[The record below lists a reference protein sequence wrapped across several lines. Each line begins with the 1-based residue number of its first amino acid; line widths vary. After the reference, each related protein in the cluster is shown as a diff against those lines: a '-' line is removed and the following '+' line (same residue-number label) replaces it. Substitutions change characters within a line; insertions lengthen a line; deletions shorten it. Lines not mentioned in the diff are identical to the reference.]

1 MDFAFSEEQEEL
13 GRTVRA
19 FLARTSPE
27 TEVRRLMETP
37 EGFDR
42 AVWRRMGSELG
53 LQGLAVPEEYGG
65 AGCGPVEV
73 GVVMEEMGRALLCAP
88 FLSSAVLA
96 TTTLLRCADED
107 ARKRL
112 LPGLASGELVGT
124 LALTEDSAR
133 WDAAGVRLTARES
146 NGSWLLD
153 GHKMFVLDGATADV
167 VLTVARTEDGTDGT
181 DGGIGVF
188 WVDGDAAGLT
198 REPLPTMDPTRRQA
212 RLDYHDV
219 PATRLRTHGDG
230 WDLVAE
236 VLDRA
241 AVALAA
247 EQVGVASRALDMAVE
262 YAKVRHQFGRPIGS
276 FQAVKHLLADVLLEV
291 ESARAAAHYALL
303 AAESDEKPEH
313 TDNTDNTGNTGN
325 LENADPRLPA
335 VASLAK
341 AFCSD
346 ACLQATEQNIQVH
359 GGIGFTW
366 EHPAHL
372 YLKRAKTAQLLF
384 GDPAYHRELLAQRIG
399 METDKGAA

>member
-19 FLARTSPE
+19 FLVRTSPE
-27 TEVRRLMETP
+27 TETRRLMETP

-42 AVWRRMGSELG
+42 ALWRRMGTELG

-133 WDAAGVRLTARES
+133 WDASGVGLTARES
-146 NGSWLLD
+146 NGSWLLT
-153 GHKMFVLDGATADV
+153 GHKLFVLDGATADV
-167 VLTVARTEDGTDGT
+167 VLTVARTGD
-181 DGGIGVF
+181 GIGVF
-188 WVDGDAAGLT
+188 CVEGDAPGLT

-212 RLDYHDV
+212 RLDYQDV

-262 YAKVRHQFGRPIGS
+262 YAKVRHQFGRPVGS

-303 AAESDEKPEH
+303 ASENEDPE
-313 TDNTDNTGNTGN
+313 
-325 LENADPRLPA
+325 LPA

-346 ACLQATEQNIQVH
+346 ACVQATEENIQVH

-372 YLKRAKTAQLLF
+372 YLKRAKTSQLLF
-384 GDPAYHRELLAQRIG
+384 GDPAYHRELLARRIG
-399 METDKGAA
+399 MDKDKGAA

>member
-1 MDFAFSEEQEEL
+1 MDFAFSDEQEEL
-13 GRTVRA
+13 RRTVRT
-19 FLARTSPE
+19 FLADTSPE

-53 LQGLAVPEEYGG
+53 LQGLAIPEEYGG

-73 GVVMEEMGRALLCAP
+73 GVVMEELGRALTCTP
-88 FLSSAVLA
+88 FLASAVLA
-96 TTTLLRCADED
+96 TTAALRCADEE

-112 LPGLASGELVGT
+112 LPGLAAGELVAT

-133 WDAAGVRLTARES
+133 WDAEGVRLTARES
-146 NGSWLLD
+146 KGSWLLT
-153 GHKMFVLDGATADV
+153 GQKMFVLDGATADV
-167 VLTVARTEDGTDGT
+167 VLTVARTGD
-181 DGGIGVF
+181 GIGVF

-219 PATRLRTHGDG
+219 RATRLRTHGDG
-230 WDLVAE
+230 WDLVSE
-236 VLDRA
+236 VLDHA

-247 EQVGVASRALDMAVE
+247 EQVGVAGRALDMAVE

-276 FQAVKHLLADVLLEV
+276 FQAMKHLLADVLLEV

-303 AAESDEKPEH
+303 AAES
-313 TDNTDNTGNTGN
+313 
-325 LENADPRLPA
+325 ADPELSA

-346 ACLQATEQNIQVH
+346 TCLRATEQNIQVH

-372 YLKRAKTAQLLF
+372 YLKRAKTSQLLF
-384 GDPAYHRELLAQRIG
+384 GDPAYHRELLARRIG
-399 METDKGAA
+399 LDRVGESA

>member
-27 TEVRRLMETP
+27 TETRRLMETP

-42 AVWRRMGSELG
+42 GLWRRMGTELG

-133 WDAAGVRLTARES
+133 WDATGVRLTARES
-146 NGSWLLD
+146 NGSWLLT
-153 GHKMFVLDGATADV
+153 GHKTFVLDGATADV
-167 VLTVARTEDGTDGT
+167 VLTVARTDDGL
-181 DGGIGVF
+181 GVF
-188 WVDGDAAGLT
+188 SVEGDAPGLT
-198 REPLPTMDPTRRQA
+198 RAPLPTMDPTRRQA
-212 RLDYHDV
+212 RLDYRDV
-219 PATRLRTHGDG
+219 PATLLRTHGDG
-230 WDLVAE
+230 WDLVSE

-247 EQVGVASRALDMAVE
+247 EQVGVATRALDMAVE

-303 AAESDEKPEH
+303 ASENEDPE
-313 TDNTDNTGNTGN
+313 
-325 LENADPRLPA
+325 LPA

-346 ACLQATEQNIQVH
+346 ACVQATEENIQVH

-372 YLKRAKTAQLLF
+372 YLKRAKTSQLLF
-384 GDPAYHRELLAQRIG
+384 GDPAYHRELLARTIG
-399 METDKGAA
+399 MDKDKGAA

>member
-1 MDFAFSEEQEEL
+1 MDFAFSDEQDEL
-13 GRTVRA
+13 RRTVRA
-19 FLARTSPE
+19 FLADTSPE
-27 TEVRRLMETP
+27 TETRRLMETP
-37 EGFDR
+37 DGFDR
-42 AVWRRMGSELG
+42 ALWRRMGTELG

-73 GVVMEEMGRALLCAP
+73 GVVMEELGRALVCTP

-96 TTTLLRCADED
+96 TTTLLRSDDED

-133 WDAAGVRLTARES
+133 WDATGVQLNARASE
-146 NGSWLLD
+146 GRWLLT

-167 VLTVARTEDGTDGT
+167 VLTVARTDD
-181 DGGIGVF
+181 GIGVF
-188 WVDGDAAGLT
+188 WVDGDATGLT
-198 REPLPTMDPTRRQA
+198 RTPLPTMDPTRRQA
-212 RLDYHDV
+212 RLDYDDV

-230 WDLVAE
+230 WELVSQ

-291 ESARAAAHYALL
+291 ESARAAAHFALL
-303 AAESDEKPEH
+303 AAEGEGPD
-313 TDNTDNTGNTGN
+313 
-325 LENADPRLPA
+325 LPA

-372 YLKRAKTAQLLF
+372 YLKRAKTSQLLF
-384 GDPAYHRELLAQRIG
+384 GDPAFHRELLARHIG
-399 METDKGAA
+399 LDAVTAEGTA

>member
-1 MDFAFSEEQEEL
+1 MDFAFSEEQEQL

-19 FLARTSPE
+19 FLADTSPE

-42 AVWRRMGSELG
+42 ALWRRMGTELG

-112 LPGLASGELVGT
+112 LPGLASGEFVGT

-133 WDAAGVRLTARES
+133 WDAEGVQLTARETK
-146 NGSWLLD
+146 GSWRLT

-167 VLTVARTEDGTDGT
+167 VLTVARTGE
-181 DGGIGVF
+181 GIGVF
-188 WVDGDAAGLT
+188 WVDGDAGGLT

-212 RLDYHDV
+212 RLDYQDV
-219 PATRLRTHGDG
+219 PATRLRTHADG
-230 WDLVAE
+230 WDLVSE

-247 EQVGVASRALDMAVE
+247 EQVGVASRALDTAVE

-303 AAESDEKPEH
+303 AAENEDAE
-313 TDNTDNTGNTGN
+313 
-325 LENADPRLPA
+325 LPA

-341 AFCSD
+341 AFCSE
-346 ACLQATEQNIQVH
+346 ACVQATAENIQVH

-372 YLKRAKTAQLLF
+372 YLKRAKTSQLLF
-384 GDPAYHRELLAQRIG
+384 GDPAYHRELLARRIG

>member
-1 MDFAFSEEQEEL
+1 MDFAFGDEQDEL
-13 GRTVRA
+13 RRTVRA
-19 FLARTSPE
+19 FLADTSPE
-27 TEVRRLMETP
+27 TQTRRLMETP

-42 AVWRRMGSELG
+42 ALWRRMGTELG

-73 GVVMEEMGRALLCAP
+73 GVVMEELGRALVCAP

-133 WDAAGVRLTARES
+133 WDATGVQLNARASE
-146 NGSWLLD
+146 GRWLLT
-153 GHKMFVLDGATADV
+153 GHKTFVLDGAAADV
-167 VLTVARTEDGTDGT
+167 VLTVARTDD
-181 DGGIGVF
+181 GIGVF
-188 WVDGDAAGLT
+188 WVDGNAAGLT
-198 REPLPTMDPTRRQA
+198 RTPLPTMDPTRRQA
-212 RLDYHDV
+212 RLDYDDV
-219 PATRLRTHGDG
+219 PATRLRPGHGDG
-230 WDLVAE
+230 WDLVSQ

-291 ESARAAAHYALL
+291 ESARAAAHFALL
-303 AAESDEKPEH
+303 AAANEDPE
-313 TDNTDNTGNTGN
+313 
-325 LENADPRLPA
+325 LPA

-346 ACLQATEQNIQVH
+346 ACLQATAENIQVH

-372 YLKRAKTAQLLF
+372 YLKRAKTSQLLF
-384 GDPAYHRELLAQRIG
+384 GDPAYHRELLARRIG
-399 METDKGAA
+399 LDTVTAEGAA

>member
-13 GRTVRA
+13 RRTVRA
-19 FLARTSPE
+19 FLADTSPE
-27 TEVRRLMETP
+27 TETRRLMETP
-37 EGFDR
+37 RGFDR
-42 AVWRRMGSELG
+42 ALWRRMGTELG

-65 AGCGPVEV
+65 AGYGPVEV
-73 GVVMEEMGRALLCAP
+73 GVVMEELGRALLCAP
-88 FLSSAVLA
+88 FLASAVLA
-96 TTTLLRCADED
+96 TTTLLRCDDED

-124 LALTEDSAR
+124 LALTEGSPPGPDGLGGAPTR
-133 WDAAGVRLTARES
+133 WDAEGIRLTARES
-146 NGSWLLD
+146 AGSWLLT
-153 GHKMFVLDGATADV
+153 GHKMFVLDGAAADV
-167 VLTVARTEDGTDGT
+167 VLTVARTGE
-181 DGGIGVF
+181 GIGVF

-219 PATRLRTHGDG
+219 PATRLRTRSGDG
-230 WDLVAE
+230 WGLVAE

-303 AAESDEKPEH
+303 AAENEDPE
-313 TDNTDNTGNTGN
+313 
-325 LENADPRLPA
+325 LPA

-372 YLKRAKTAQLLF
+372 YLKRAKTSQLLF
-384 GDPAYHRELLAQRIG
+384 GDPTYHRELLAQRIG
-399 METDKGAA
+399 MDSGTNAVGGAV

>member
-19 FLARTSPE
+19 FLTHTSPE
-27 TEVRRLMETP
+27 TETRRLMETP

-42 AVWRRMGSELG
+42 ALWRRMGTELG

-88 FLSSAVLA
+88 FLSSAVMA
-96 TTTLLRCADED
+96 TTTLLRCADEE

-133 WDAAGVRLTARES
+133 WDAAGVGLTARES
-146 NGSWLLD
+146 NGSWLLT
-153 GHKMFVLDGATADV
+153 GHKTFVLDGATADV
-167 VLTVARTEDGTDGT
+167 VLTVARTHD
-181 DGGIGVF
+181 GIGVF
-188 WVDGDAAGLT
+188 CVEGDAPGLT
-198 REPLPTMDPTRRQA
+198 RAPLPTMDPTRRQA
-212 RLDYHDV
+212 RLDYQDV

-236 VLDRA
+236 VLDRV

-303 AAESDEKPEH
+303 ASENEDPE
-313 TDNTDNTGNTGN
+313 
-325 LENADPRLPA
+325 LPA

-346 ACLQATEQNIQVH
+346 ACVQATEENIQVH

-372 YLKRAKTAQLLF
+372 YLKRAKTSQLLF
-384 GDPAYHRELLAQRIG
+384 GDPAYHRELLARRIG

>member
-1 MDFAFSEEQEEL
+1 MDFAFSEEQEQL
-13 GRTVRA
+13 GRTARA
-19 FLARTSPE
+19 FLTHTSPE
-27 TEVRRLMETP
+27 TETRRLMETP
-37 EGFDR
+37 EGYDR
-42 AVWRRMGSELG
+42 ALWRRMGTELG

-96 TTTLLRCADED
+96 TTTLLRCADEE

-146 NGSWLLD
+146 DGRWLLT
-153 GHKMFVLDGATADV
+153 GHKTFVLDGATADV
-167 VLTVARTEDGTDGT
+167 VLTVARTGD
-181 DGGIGVF
+181 GIGVF
-188 WVDGDAAGLT
+188 WVDGDASGLT

-212 RLDYHDV
+212 RLDYRDV

-230 WDLVAE
+230 WDLVSE

-247 EQVGVASRALDMAVE
+247 EQVGVATRALDMAVE

-303 AAESDEKPEH
+303 ASETEDPE
-313 TDNTDNTGNTGN
+313 
-325 LENADPRLPA
+325 LPA

-346 ACLQATEQNIQVH
+346 ACVQATEDNIQVH

-372 YLKRAKTAQLLF
+372 YLKRAKTSQLLF
-384 GDPAYHRELLAQRIG
+384 GDPAYHRELLARRIG
-399 METDKGAA
+399 MDKDKGAA

>member
-1 MDFAFSEEQEEL
+1 MDFAFSEEQKEL
-13 GRTVRA
+13 GHTVRA
-19 FLARTSPE
+19 FLVRTSPE
-27 TEVRRLMETP
+27 TETRRLMETP

-42 AVWRRMGSELG
+42 ALWRRMGTELG

-133 WDAAGVRLTARES
+133 WDASGVGLTARES
-146 NGSWLLD
+146 KGSWLLT
-153 GHKMFVLDGATADV
+153 GHKLFVLDGATAEV
-167 VLTVARTEDGTDGT
+167 VLTVARTGD
-181 DGGIGVF
+181 GIGVF
-188 WVDGDAAGLT
+188 CVEGDAPGLT

-212 RLDYHDV
+212 RLDYQDV

-230 WDLVAE
+230 WDLVSE

-276 FQAVKHLLADVLLEV
+276 FQALKHLLADVLLEV

-303 AAESDEKPEH
+303 AAENEDPE
-313 TDNTDNTGNTGN
+313 
-325 LENADPRLPA
+325 LPA
-335 VASLAK
+335 VANLAK
-341 AFCSD
+341 AFCSE
-346 ACLQATEQNIQVH
+346 ACVQATEQNIQLH

-372 YLKRAKTAQLLF
+372 YLKRARTAQLLF
-384 GDPAYHRELLAQRIG
+384 GDPAYHRELLARRIG
-399 METDKGAA
+399 MDKDKGAA

>member
-1 MDFAFSEEQEEL
+1 MDFAFSDEQDEL
-13 GRTVRA
+13 RRTVRA
-19 FLARTSPE
+19 FLADTSPE
-27 TEVRRLMETP
+27 TETRRLMETP

-42 AVWRRMGSELG
+42 ALWHRMGTELG

-73 GVVMEEMGRALLCAP
+73 GAVMEELGRALVCTP

-96 TTTLLRCADED
+96 TTTLLRSDDED

-124 LALTEDSAR
+124 LALSEDSAR
-133 WDAAGVRLTARES
+133 WDATGVQLNARES
-146 NGSWLLD
+146 DGRWLLT

-167 VLTVARTEDGTDGT
+167 VLTVARTDD
-181 DGGIGVF
+181 GIGVF

-198 REPLPTMDPTRRQA
+198 RAPLPTMDPTRRQA
-212 RLDYHDV
+212 RLDYDDV

-230 WDLVAE
+230 WDLVSQ

-291 ESARAAAHYALL
+291 ESARAAAHFALL
-303 AAESDEKPEH
+303 AAEGEEPD
-313 TDNTDNTGNTGN
+313 
-325 LENADPRLPA
+325 LPA

-372 YLKRAKTAQLLF
+372 YLKRAKTSQLLF
-384 GDPAYHRELLAQRIG
+384 GDPAYHRELLARRIG
-399 METDKGAA
+399 LDTVTAKGAA

>member
-27 TEVRRLMETP
+27 SETRRLMETP

-42 AVWRRMGSELG
+42 ALWLRMGRELG

-73 GVVMEEMGRALLCAP
+73 GVVMEEMGRALVCAP

-124 LALTEDSAR
+124 LALTEGSAR
-133 WDAAGVRLTARES
+133 WDPAGVRLNARES
-146 NGSWLLD
+146 KGSWLLT
-153 GHKMFVLDGATADV
+153 GHKMFVLDGASADV
-167 VLTVARTEDGTDGT
+167 VLTVARTGDGIGD
-181 DGGIGVF
+181 GIGVF
-188 WVDGDAAGLT
+188 CVEGDAAGLT
-198 REPLPTMDPTRRQA
+198 RAPLPTMDPTRRQA
-212 RLDYHDV
+212 RLDYQDV

-230 WDLVAE
+230 WDLVSE

-303 AAESDEKPEH
+303 AAENAENAE
-313 TDNTDNTGNTGN
+313 NTVKT
-325 LENADPRLPA
+325 ENADPELPA

-346 ACLQATEQNIQVH
+346 ACVQATQENIQVH

-372 YLKRAKTAQLLF
+372 YLKRAKTSQLLF
-384 GDPAYHRELLAQRIG
+384 GDPAYHRELLARRIG
-399 METDKGAA
+399 METERDKGAA

>member
-1 MDFAFSEEQEEL
+1 MDFAFSDEQEEL
-13 GRTVRA
+13 RRTVRA
-19 FLARTSPE
+19 FLDDTSPE
-27 TEVRRLMETP
+27 TEVRRLMETE

-42 AVWRRMGSELG
+42 ALWHRMGTELG

-73 GVVMEEMGRALLCAP
+73 GVVMEEAGRALLCAP
-88 FLSSAVLA
+88 LLSSAVLA
-96 TTTLLRCADED
+96 TTTLLRCADEE

-112 LPGLASGELVGT
+112 LPGLAAGDLVAT

-133 WDAAGVRLTARES
+133 WDAAGVRLTARETS
-146 NGSWLLD
+146 GSWLLN
-153 GHKMFVLDGATADV
+153 GCKTFVLDGASADV
-167 VLTVARTEDGTDGT
+167 VLTVARTDD
-181 DGGIGVF
+181 GIGVF
-188 WVDGDAAGLT
+188 LVDGDADGLT

-212 RLDYHDV
+212 LLDYVDV
-219 PATRLRTHGDG
+219 RATRLRTHQDG
-230 WDLVAE
+230 WGLVSE

-303 AAESDEKPEH
+303 AGEMEEP
-313 TDNTDNTGNTGN
+313 G
-325 LENADPRLPA
+325 LPA

-346 ACLQATEQNIQVH
+346 ACLRATAENIQVH

-372 YLKRAKTAQLLF
+372 YLKRAKTSQLLF

-399 METDKGAA
+399 LDTVEGAA

>member
-1 MDFAFSEEQEEL
+1 MDFAFSDEQEQL
-13 GRTVRA
+13 RRTVRA
-19 FLARTSPE
+19 FLADTSPE
-27 TEVRRLMETP
+27 TETRRLMDTP

-42 AVWRRMGSELG
+42 ALWRRMGTELG

-73 GVVMEEMGRALLCAP
+73 GVVMEELGRALVCAP

-96 TTTLLRCADED
+96 TTTLLRCDDED

-133 WDAAGVRLTARES
+133 WDATGIRLNARSAG
-146 NGSWLLD
+146 GCWLLT
-153 GHKMFVLDGATADV
+153 GHKTFVLDGATADV
-167 VLTVARTEDGTDGT
+167 VLTAARTDD
-181 DGGIGVF
+181 GIGVF
-188 WVDGDAAGLT
+188 RVDGDAAGLT
-198 REPLPTMDPTRRQA
+198 RTPLATMDPTRRQA
-212 RLDYHDV
+212 RLDYDDV

-230 WDLVAE
+230 WDLVSQ

-247 EQVGVASRALDMAVE
+247 EQVGVASRALDTAVE

-276 FQAVKHLLADVLLEV
+276 FQSVKHLLADVLLEV
-291 ESARAAAHYALL
+291 ESARAAAHFALL
-303 AAESDEKPEH
+303 AAANEDPE
-313 TDNTDNTGNTGN
+313 
-325 LENADPRLPA
+325 LPA

-372 YLKRAKTAQLLF
+372 YLKRAKTSQLLF
-384 GDPAYHRELLAQRIG
+384 GDPEYHRELLARRIG
-399 METDKGAA
+399 LDAVTVEGTA

>member
-1 MDFAFSEEQEEL
+1 MDFAFSDEQDEL
-13 GRTVRA
+13 RRTVRA
-19 FLARTSPE
+19 FLADTSPE
-27 TEVRRLMETP
+27 TETRRLMETP

-42 AVWRRMGSELG
+42 ALWHRMGTELG

-73 GVVMEEMGRALLCAP
+73 GAVMEELGRALACTP
-88 FLSSAVLA
+88 FLASAVLA
-96 TTTLLRCADED
+96 TTTLLRSDDED

-124 LALTEDSAR
+124 LALSEDSAR
-133 WDAAGVRLTARES
+133 WDATGVQLNARES
-146 NGSWLLD
+146 KGRWLLT

-167 VLTVARTEDGTDGT
+167 VLTVARTDD
-181 DGGIGVF
+181 GIGVF

-198 REPLPTMDPTRRQA
+198 RAPLPTMDPTRRQA
-212 RLDYHDV
+212 RLDYADV

-230 WDLVAE
+230 WDLVSQ

-291 ESARAAAHYALL
+291 ESARAAAHFALL
-303 AAESDEKPEH
+303 AAEGE
-313 TDNTDNTGNTGN
+313 
-325 LENADPRLPA
+325 DPDLPA

-372 YLKRAKTAQLLF
+372 YLKRAKTSQLLF
-384 GDPAYHRELLAQRIG
+384 GDSAYHRELLARRIG
-399 METDKGAA
+399 LDTVTAKGAA

>member
-1 MDFAFSEEQEEL
+1 MDFAFSDEQEQL
-13 GRTVRA
+13 RRTVRA
-19 FLARTSPE
+19 FLADTSPE
-27 TEVRRLMETP
+27 TETRRLMETP

-42 AVWRRMGSELG
+42 ALWRRMGTELG
-53 LQGLAVPEEYGG
+53 LQGLAVPEQYGG

-73 GVVMEEMGRALLCAP
+73 GVVMEELGRALLCAP
-88 FLSSAVLA
+88 FLSSAVLV
-96 TTTLLRCADED
+96 TTALLRCDDED

-112 LPGLASGELVGT
+112 LPGLASGESVGA

-133 WDAAGVRLTARES
+133 WDATGVQLNARAS
-146 NGSWLLD
+146 DGHWLLT
-153 GHKMFVLDGATADV
+153 GHKMFVLDGAAADV
-167 VLTVARTEDGTDGT
+167 VLTVARADD
-181 DGGIGVF
+181 GIGVF
-188 WVDGDAAGLT
+188 CVDGDAPGLT
-198 REPLPTMDPTRRQA
+198 RAPLPTMDPTRRQA
-212 RLDYHDV
+212 RLDYDDV

-230 WDLVAE
+230 WDLVSQ

-276 FQAVKHLLADVLLEV
+276 FQAVKHLLADVLLDV

-303 AAESDEKPEH
+303 AAADE
-313 TDNTDNTGNTGN
+313 
-325 LENADPRLPA
+325 DPDLPS

-346 ACLQATEQNIQVH
+346 ACLSASEQNIQVH

-366 EHPAHL
+366 EHLAHL
-372 YLKRAKTAQLLF
+372 YLKRAKTSQLLF
-384 GDPAYHRELLAQRIG
+384 GDPAYHRELLAGRIG
-399 METDKGAA
+399 LDAVTAEGAV

>member
-13 GRTVRA
+13 RRTVRA
-19 FLARTSPE
+19 FLADTSPE
-27 TEVRRLMETP
+27 TETRRLMETP
-37 EGFDR
+37 RGFDR
-42 AVWRRMGSELG
+42 ALWRRMGTELG

-65 AGCGPVEV
+65 AGYGPVEV
-73 GVVMEEMGRALLCAP
+73 GVVMEELGRALTCAP

-96 TTTLLRCADED
+96 TTTLLRCDDED

-124 LALTEDSAR
+124 LALTEGSPPGPDGLGGAPTR
-133 WDAAGVRLTARES
+133 WDAEGIRLTARES
-146 NGSWLLD
+146 AGSWLLT
-153 GHKMFVLDGATADV
+153 GHKMFVLDGAAADV
-167 VLTVARTEDGTDGT
+167 VLTVARTGE
-181 DGGIGVF
+181 GIGVF

-219 PATRLRTHGDG
+219 PATRLRTRSGDG
-230 WDLVAE
+230 WGLVSE

-262 YAKVRHQFGRPIGS
+262 YARVRQQFGRPIGS

-303 AAESDEKPEH
+303 AAENEDPE
-313 TDNTDNTGNTGN
+313 
-325 LENADPRLPA
+325 LPA

-372 YLKRAKTAQLLF
+372 YLKRAKTSQLLF
-384 GDPAYHRELLAQRIG
+384 GDPTYHRELLAQRIG
-399 METDKGAA
+399 MDSGTNAVGGAV

>member
-1 MDFAFSEEQEEL
+1 MDFALSDEQEEL
-13 GRTVRA
+13 RRTVRA
-19 FLARTSPE
+19 FLADTSPE

-42 AVWRRMGSELG
+42 AAWRRMGTELG

-73 GVVMEEMGRALLCAP
+73 GVVLEETGRALLCAP

-112 LPGLASGELVGT
+112 LPGLASGELVAT
-124 LALTEDSAR
+124 LALTEESAR
-133 WDAAGVRLTARES
+133 WDAAGVSLTARES
-146 NGSWLLD
+146 NGSWLLT
-153 GHKMFVLDGATADV
+153 GHKTFVLDGATADV
-167 VLTVARTEDGTDGT
+167 VLTVARTDDGV
-181 DGGIGVF
+181 GVF
-188 WVDGDAAGLT
+188 WVDGDAAGLS

-212 RLDYHDV
+212 RLDYRDV
-219 PATRLRTHGDG
+219 PAARLRTHGGG
-230 WDLVAE
+230 WELVSE

-262 YAKVRHQFGRPIGS
+262 YAKVRHQFGRAIGS

-291 ESARAAAHYALL
+291 ESARAAAHYASLV
-303 AAESDEKPEH
+303 AGGEDPE
-313 TDNTDNTGNTGN
+313 
-325 LENADPRLPA
+325 LPA

-346 ACLQATEQNIQVH
+346 ACLRATEQNIQVH

-372 YLKRAKTAQLLF
+372 YLKRAKTSQLLF

-399 METDKGAA
+399 LDSVTVEGAA

>member
-1 MDFAFSEEQEEL
+1 MDFAFSEEHEEL

-19 FLARTSPE
+19 FLAHTSPE
-27 TEVRRLMETP
+27 TETRRLMETP

-42 AVWRRMGSELG
+42 ALWRRMGTELG

-96 TTTLLRCADED
+96 TNTLLRCADEE

-146 NGSWLLD
+146 NGSWLLS

-167 VLTVARTEDGTDGT
+167 VLTVARVENATD
-181 DGGIGVF
+181 DGIGVF
-188 WVDGDAAGLT
+188 CVEGDAPGLT
-198 REPLPTMDPTRRQA
+198 RAPLPTMDPTRRQA
-212 RLDYHDV
+212 RLDYRDV

-230 WDLVAE
+230 WDLVSE

-247 EQVGVASRALDMAVE
+247 EQVGVATRALDMAVE

-303 AAESDEKPEH
+303 AAENSES
-313 TDNTDNTGNTGN
+313 
-325 LENADPRLPA
+325 ADPELPA

-346 ACLQATEQNIQVH
+346 ACVQAAEENIQVH

-372 YLKRAKTAQLLF
+372 YLKRAKTSHLLF
-384 GDPAYHRELLAQRIG
+384 GDPAYHRELLARRIG
-399 METDKGAA
+399 MDSGMDKDKGAA

>member
-1 MDFAFSEEQEEL
+1 MDFAFSDEQAEL

-19 FLARTSPE
+19 FLTATSPE

-42 AVWRRMGSELG
+42 ALWRRMGTELG

-146 NGSWLLD
+146 NGSWLLT
-153 GHKMFVLDGATADV
+153 GHKLFVLDGATADV
-167 VLTVARTEDGTDGT
+167 VLTVARTGD
-181 DGGIGVF
+181 GIGVF

-198 REPLPTMDPTRRQA
+198 REPLPTLDPTRRQA
-212 RLDYHDV
+212 RLDYQDV

-303 AAESDEKPEH
+303 AAENAGNAGNAENPE
-313 TDNTDNTGNTGN
+313 NAV
-325 LENADPRLPA
+325 NADPELPA

-341 AFCSD
+341 AFCSE

-372 YLKRAKTAQLLF
+372 YLKRAKTSQLLF
-384 GDPAYHRELLAQRIG
+384 GDPAYHRELLARRIG
-399 METDKGAA
+399 MDTDRGAA

>member
-1 MDFAFSEEQEEL
+1 MDFAFSDEQDEL
-13 GRTVRA
+13 RLTVRA
-19 FLARTSPE
+19 FLADTSPE
-27 TEVRRLMETP
+27 TETRRLMETP

-42 AVWRRMGSELG
+42 ALWHRMGTELG

-73 GVVMEEMGRALLCAP
+73 GAVMEELGRTLVCTP

-96 TTTLLRCADED
+96 TTTLLRSDDED

-133 WDAAGVRLTARES
+133 WDATGVRLNARASE
-146 NGSWLLD
+146 GRWLLT

-167 VLTVARTEDGTDGT
+167 VLTVARTDD
-181 DGGIGVF
+181 GIGVF
-188 WVDGDAAGLT
+188 SVDGDAAGLT
-198 REPLPTMDPTRRQA
+198 RTPLPTMDPTRRQA
-212 RLDYHDV
+212 RLDYDDV

-230 WDLVAE
+230 WDLVSQ

-241 AVALAA
+241 AAALAA

-291 ESARAAAHYALL
+291 ESARAAAHFALL
-303 AAESDEKPEH
+303 AAEGE
-313 TDNTDNTGNTGN
+313 
-325 LENADPRLPA
+325 DPDLPA

-346 ACLQATEQNIQVH
+346 ACVQATEQNIQVH

-372 YLKRAKTAQLLF
+372 YLKRAKTSQLLF
-384 GDPAYHRELLAQRIG
+384 GDPAYHRELLARRIG
-399 METDKGAA
+399 LDTVTAKGAA

>member
-1 MDFAFSEEQEEL
+1 MDFAFSDEQEEL
-13 GRTVRA
+13 RRTVRA
-19 FLARTSPE
+19 FLADTSPE
-27 TEVRRLMETP
+27 TEMRRLMETP

-42 AVWRRMGSELG
+42 ALWRRMGTELG

-65 AGCGPVEV
+65 AGYGPVEV
-73 GVVMEEMGRALLCAP
+73 GVVMEELGRALLCAP
-88 FLSSAVLA
+88 FLASAVLA
-96 TTTLLRCADED
+96 TTTLLRCDDED

-124 LALTEDSAR
+124 LALTEGSPPGAGGPGGATTR
-133 WDAAGVRLTARES
+133 WDADGIRLTARES
-146 NGSWLLD
+146 AGSWLLT

-167 VLTVARTEDGTDGT
+167 VLTVARTGE
-181 DGGIGVF
+181 GIGVF
-188 WVDGDAAGLT
+188 WVNGDAAGLT

-212 RLDYHDV
+212 RLDYQDV
-219 PATRLRTHGDG
+219 PATRLRTRSGDG
-230 WDLVAE
+230 WDLVSE
-236 VLDRA
+236 VLDRT

-303 AAESDEKPEH
+303 AAENEDPE
-313 TDNTDNTGNTGN
+313 
-325 LENADPRLPA
+325 LPA

-366 EHPAHL
+366 EHSAHL
-372 YLKRAKTAQLLF
+372 YLKRAKTSQLLF
-384 GDPAYHRELLAQRIG
+384 GDPTYHRELLAQRIG
-399 METDKGAA
+399 MDSSTNAVGGAV

>member
-1 MDFAFSEEQEEL
+1 MDFAFSAEQEEL
-13 GRTVRA
+13 RRTVRA
-19 FLARTSPE
+19 FLADTSPE
-27 TEVRRLMETP
+27 SEVRRLMETP

-42 AVWRRMGSELG
+42 DLWRRMGGELG

-73 GVVMEEMGRALLCAP
+73 GAALEEMGRALLCAP
-88 FLSSAVLA
+88 YLSSTVLA
-96 TTTLLRCADED
+96 TTTLLRSADEE

-112 LPGLASGELVGT
+112 LPGLASGELVAT

-133 WDAAGVRLTARES
+133 WDAAGVALTARES
-146 NGSWLLD
+146 AGSWRLT
-153 GHKMFVLDGATADV
+153 GHKTFVLDGATADI
-167 VLTVARTEDGTDGT
+167 VLTVARTADD
-181 DGGIGVF
+181 GIGVF
-188 WVDGDAAGLT
+188 VVDGDAAGLT
-198 REPLPTMDPTRRQA
+198 REALPTMDPTRRQA
-212 RLDYHDV
+212 RLDYHEV
-219 PATRLRTHGDG
+219 PAERLRTRGDG

-291 ESARAAAHYALL
+291 ESARAAAHFALL
-303 AAESDEKPEH
+303 AAEQE
-313 TDNTDNTGNTGN
+313 
-325 LENADPRLPA
+325 DPRLPA

-346 ACLQATEQNIQVH
+346 ACLQATGQNIQVH

-372 YLKRAKTAQLLF
+372 YLKRAKTSQLLF

-399 METDKGAA
+399 MDAVEGAA

>member
-19 FLARTSPE
+19 FLTHTSPE
-27 TEVRRLMETP
+27 TETRRLMETP

-42 AVWRRMGSELG
+42 ALWRRMGTELG

-88 FLSSAVLA
+88 FLASAVLA
-96 TTTLLRCADED
+96 TTTLLRCADEE

-112 LPGLASGELVGT
+112 LPGLASGELLGT

-146 NGSWLLD
+146 NGSWLLT
-153 GHKMFVLDGATADV
+153 GHKTFVLDGATADV
-167 VLTVARTEDGTDGT
+167 VLTVARTDD
-181 DGGIGVF
+181 GIGVF
-188 WVDGDAAGLT
+188 CVEGDAAGLT
-198 REPLPTMDPTRRQA
+198 RAPLPTMDPTRRQA
-212 RLDYHDV
+212 RLDYQDV

-230 WDLVAE
+230 WDLVSE

-303 AAESDEKPEH
+303 ASENEDPE
-313 TDNTDNTGNTGN
+313 
-325 LENADPRLPA
+325 LSA

-346 ACLQATEQNIQVH
+346 ACVQATEENIQVH

-372 YLKRAKTAQLLF
+372 YLKRAKTSQLLF
-384 GDPAYHRELLAQRIG
+384 GDPAYHRELLARRIG

>member
-1 MDFAFSEEQEEL
+1 MDFAFSDEQEEL
-13 GRTVRA
+13 RRTVRA
-19 FLARTSPE
+19 FLADTSPE

-42 AVWRRMGSELG
+42 ALWRRLGSELG
-53 LQGLAVPEEYGG
+53 VLGLAVPEEYGG

-73 GVVMEEMGRALLCAP
+73 GVVLEETGRALLCAP

-96 TTTLLRCADED
+96 TTALLVSDDEE

-112 LPGLASGELVGT
+112 LPGLVAGESVAT

-133 WDAAGVRLTARES
+133 WDAAGIGLTARATG
-146 NGSWLLD
+146 GSWLLT
-153 GHKMFVLDGATADV
+153 GHKTFVLDGACADV
-167 VLTVARTEDGTDGT
+167 VLTVARTEDG
-181 DGGIGVF
+181 IGVF
-188 WVDGDAAGLT
+188 LVDGDAAGLN
-198 REPLPTMDPTRRQA
+198 RAPLPTLDPTRRQA
-212 RLDYHDV
+212 RLDYDGV
-219 PATRLRTHGDG
+219 RATRLRTHGDG
-230 WDLVAE
+230 WDLVSQ

-303 AAESDEKPEH
+303 AAEGESPE
-313 TDNTDNTGNTGN
+313 
-325 LENADPRLPA
+325 LPA

-346 ACLQATEQNIQVH
+346 ACLTATRENIQVH

-366 EHPAHL
+366 EHPAQL
-372 YLKRAKTAQLLF
+372 YLKRAKTSQLLF
-384 GDPAYHRELLAQRIG
+384 GDPAYHRELLARRIG
-399 METDKGAA
+399 MEAGEGAA

>member
-1 MDFAFSEEQEEL
+1 MDFAFSDEQEEL
-13 GRTVRA
+13 RRTVRA
-19 FLARTSPE
+19 FLADTSPE
-27 TEVRRLMETP
+27 TEMRRLMETP

-42 AVWRRMGSELG
+42 ALWRRMGTELG

-65 AGCGPVEV
+65 AGYGPVEV
-73 GVVMEEMGRALLCAP
+73 GVVMEELGRALLCAP

-96 TTTLLRCADED
+96 TTTLLRCDDED

-124 LALTEDSAR
+124 LALTEGSPPGPGGPGGPATC
-133 WDAAGVRLTARES
+133 WDAEGIRLTARES
-146 NGSWLLD
+146 AGSWLLT
-153 GHKMFVLDGATADV
+153 GHKMFVLDGAAADV
-167 VLTVARTEDGTDGT
+167 VLTVARTGE
-181 DGGIGVF
+181 GIGVF

-212 RLDYHDV
+212 RLDYQDV
-219 PATRLRTHGDG
+219 PATRLRTSGGDG
-230 WDLVAE
+230 WDLVSQ

-241 AVALAA
+241 AAALAA

-276 FQAVKHLLADVLLEV
+276 FQAVKHLLADVLLEL

-303 AAESDEKPEH
+303 AAENEDPE
-313 TDNTDNTGNTGN
+313 
-325 LENADPRLPA
+325 LPA

-372 YLKRAKTAQLLF
+372 YLKRAKTSQLLF
-384 GDPAYHRELLAQRIG
+384 GDPTYHRELLAQRIG
-399 METDKGAA
+399 MDSSTNAVGGAV

>member
-1 MDFAFSEEQEEL
+1 MDFAFSEEQEQL

-19 FLARTSPE
+19 FLTHTSPE
-27 TEVRRLMETP
+27 TETRRLMETP
-37 EGFDR
+37 EGYDR
-42 AVWRRMGSELG
+42 ALWRRMGTELG

-96 TTTLLRCADED
+96 TTTLLRCADEE

-133 WDAAGVRLTARES
+133 WDASGVQLTARES
-146 NGSWLLD
+146 NGRWLLT
-153 GHKMFVLDGATADV
+153 GHKTFVLDGATADV
-167 VLTVARTEDGTDGT
+167 VLTVARTGD
-181 DGGIGVF
+181 GIGVF
-188 WVDGDAAGLT
+188 WVDGDASGLT

-212 RLDYHDV
+212 RLDYRDV

-230 WDLVAE
+230 WDLVSE

-262 YAKVRHQFGRPIGS
+262 YAKVRQQFGRPIGS

-303 AAESDEKPEH
+303 ASENEDPE
-313 TDNTDNTGNTGN
+313 
-325 LENADPRLPA
+325 LPA

-346 ACLQATEQNIQVH
+346 ACVQATEENIQVH

-372 YLKRAKTAQLLF
+372 YLKRAKTSQLLF
-384 GDPAYHRELLAQRIG
+384 GDPAYHRELLARRIG
-399 METDKGAA
+399 MDKDKGAA

>member
-1 MDFAFSEEQEEL
+1 MDFAFSDEQDEL
-13 GRTVRA
+13 RRTVRA
-19 FLARTSPE
+19 FLADTSPE
-27 TEVRRLMETP
+27 TETRRLMETP

-42 AVWRRMGSELG
+42 ALWRRMGTELG

-73 GVVMEEMGRALLCAP
+73 GVVMEELGRALVCAP

-96 TTTLLRCADED
+96 TTTLMRCDDED

-133 WDAAGVRLTARES
+133 WDATGIQLNARES
-146 NGSWLLD
+146 DGRWLLT

-167 VLTVARTEDGTDGT
+167 VLTVARTDD
-181 DGGIGVF
+181 GIGVF
-188 WVDGDAAGLT
+188 WVDGDATGLT
-198 REPLPTMDPTRRQA
+198 RAPLPTMDPTRRQA
-212 RLDYHDV
+212 RLDYDDV

-230 WDLVAE
+230 WDLVSQ

-262 YAKVRHQFGRPIGS
+262 YARIRHQFGRPIGS

-291 ESARAAAHYALL
+291 ESARAAAHFALL
-303 AAESDEKPEH
+303 AAADE
-313 TDNTDNTGNTGN
+313 
-325 LENADPRLPA
+325 DPKLPG

-346 ACLQATEQNIQVH
+346 ACLQATAENIQVH

-372 YLKRAKTAQLLF
+372 YLKRAKTSQLLF
-384 GDPAYHRELLAQRIG
+384 GDPAYHRELLARRIG
-399 METDKGAA
+399 LDAVTVDGAA

>member
-1 MDFAFSEEQEEL
+1 MDFAFSDEQEEL
-13 GRTVRA
+13 RRTVRA
-19 FLARTSPE
+19 FLADTSPE
-27 TEVRRLMETP
+27 TETRRLMETP

-42 AVWRRMGSELG
+42 ALWRRMGTELG

-73 GVVMEEMGRALLCAP
+73 GVVMEELGRALVCAP

-96 TTTLLRCADED
+96 TTALLCCDDED
-107 ARKRL
+107 VRKRL

-133 WDAAGVRLTARES
+133 WDATGVVLNARES
-146 NGSWLLD
+146 GNSWLLT
-153 GHKMFVLDGATADV
+153 GHKMFVLDGASADF
-167 VLTVARTEDGTDGT
+167 VLTVARTDD
-181 DGGIGVF
+181 GIGVF
-188 WVDGDAAGLT
+188 WVDGDALGLT
-198 REPLPTMDPTRRQA
+198 RTPLPTMDPTRRQA
-212 RLDYHDV
+212 RLDYDDV

-230 WDLVAE
+230 WDLVSQ

-241 AVALAA
+241 AAALAA
-247 EQVGVASRALDMAVE
+247 EQVGVASQALDMAVE

-303 AAESDEKPEH
+303 AAANE
-313 TDNTDNTGNTGN
+313 
-325 LENADPRLPA
+325 DPDLPA

-346 ACLQATEQNIQVH
+346 ACLQATAENIQIH

-372 YLKRAKTAQLLF
+372 YLKRAKTSQLLF
-384 GDPAYHRELLAQRIG
+384 GDPAYHRELLARRIG
-399 METDKGAA
+399 LDAVTVDGAA

>member
-1 MDFAFSEEQEEL
+1 
-13 GRTVRA
+13 
-19 FLARTSPE
+19 
-27 TEVRRLMETP
+27 
-37 EGFDR
+37 
-42 AVWRRMGSELG
+42 
-53 LQGLAVPEEYGG
+53 
-65 AGCGPVEV
+65 
-73 GVVMEEMGRALLCAP
+73 
-88 FLSSAVLA
+88 
-96 TTTLLRCADED
+96 
-107 ARKRL
+107 
-112 LPGLASGELVGT
+112 
-124 LALTEDSAR
+124 
-133 WDAAGVRLTARES
+133 
-146 NGSWLLD
+146 
-153 GHKMFVLDGATADV
+153 MFVLDGAAADV
-167 VLTVARTEDGTDGT
+167 VLTVARTGE
-181 DGGIGVF
+181 GIGVF

-212 RLDYHDV
+212 RLDYLDV
-219 PATRLRTHGDG
+219 PATRLRTSSGDG
-230 WDLVAE
+230 WGLVSD

-303 AAESDEKPEH
+303 AAENEDPE
-313 TDNTDNTGNTGN
+313 
-325 LENADPRLPA
+325 LPA

-372 YLKRAKTAQLLF
+372 YLKRAKTSQLLF
-384 GDPAYHRELLAQRIG
+384 GDPTYHRELLAQRIG
-399 METDKGAA
+399 MDSSTNAVGGAV

>member
-1 MDFAFSEEQEEL
+1 MDFAFSDEQEQL
-13 GRTVRA
+13 RRTVRA
-19 FLARTSPE
+19 FLADTSPE
-27 TEVRRLMETP
+27 TETRRLMETP

-42 AVWRRMGSELG
+42 ALWRRMGTELG

-73 GVVMEEMGRALLCAP
+73 GVVMEELGRALLCAP
-88 FLSSAVLA
+88 FLSSAVLV
-96 TTTLLRCADED
+96 TTALLRCDDED

-112 LPGLASGELVGT
+112 LPGLASGELVGA

-133 WDAAGVRLTARES
+133 WDATGVRLNARAS
-146 NGSWLLD
+146 DGCWLLT
-153 GHKMFVLDGATADV
+153 GHKMFVLDGAAADV
-167 VLTVARTEDGTDGT
+167 VLTVARADD
-181 DGGIGVF
+181 GIGVF
-188 WVDGDAAGLT
+188 CVDGDAPGLT
-198 REPLPTMDPTRRQA
+198 RTPLPTMDPTRRQA
-212 RLDYHDV
+212 RLDYDDV

-230 WDLVAE
+230 WDLVSQ

-276 FQAVKHLLADVLLEV
+276 FQAVKHLLADVLLDV

-303 AAESDEKPEH
+303 AAADE
-313 TDNTDNTGNTGN
+313 
-325 LENADPRLPA
+325 DPDLPA

-346 ACLQATEQNIQVH
+346 ACLSASEQNIQVH

-372 YLKRAKTAQLLF
+372 YLKRAKTSQLLF
-384 GDPAYHRELLAQRIG
+384 GDPAFHRELLAGRIG
-399 METDKGAA
+399 LDAVTAEGAA

>member
-1 MDFAFSEEQEEL
+1 MDFAFSDEQEEL

-19 FLARTSPE
+19 FLTHTSPE
-27 TEVRRLMETP
+27 TETRRLMETP

-42 AVWRRMGSELG
+42 ALWRRMGSELG

-133 WDAAGVRLTARES
+133 WDTAGVRLTARES
-146 NGSWLLD
+146 NGSWLLN

-167 VLTVARTEDGTDGT
+167 VLTVARTGD
-181 DGGIGVF
+181 GIGVF
-188 WVDGDAAGLT
+188 CVDGDATGLT
-198 REPLPTMDPTRRQA
+198 RAPLPTMDPTRRQA
-212 RLDYHDV
+212 RLDYQDV
-219 PATRLRTHGDG
+219 PATRLRTHSDG
-230 WDLVAE
+230 WDLVSE

-303 AAESDEKPEH
+303 ASENEDPE
-313 TDNTDNTGNTGN
+313 
-325 LENADPRLPA
+325 LPA

-346 ACLQATEQNIQVH
+346 ACVQATEENIQVH

-372 YLKRAKTAQLLF
+372 YLKRAKTSQLLF
-384 GDPAYHRELLAQRIG
+384 GDPAYHRELLARRIG